1 MTASTADFQEPK
13 LDSALARGIILFAV
27 IVPFLA
33 TIYAVWSLWTVAV
46 WWPDIIIFAV
56 MYIFTGLGI
65 TVGYHRMLTHNG
77 FQSRPIVRF
86 IFLAMGSM
94 AVEGGA
100 LTWSVTHLK
109 HHAHSDQDGDPH
121 SPLEGFFH
129 SHMGWIIDGWKV
141 EPEKHGPWL
150 LQDKMV
156 MWFERT
162 FVFWILLSLAI
173 PFVAGGLI
181 AMWMGLPFM
190 GGAWTGILWGGGV
203 RIFITHHV
211 TWSVNSICHTFGGRM
226 FETKDMSRNN
236 LIVGLLA
243 FGEGWHNN
251 HHAFPNS
258 AFHGMRWWQ
267 IDTSAYLIRILEK
280 LGIVWEVKR
289 VSPEQFE
296 RRLASTKAKRA
307 AMAASKQ
314 TVAETVTDS

>member
-1 MTASTADFQEPK
+1 
-13 LDSALARGIILFAV
+13 
-27 IVPFLA
+27 
-33 TIYAVWSLWTVAV
+33 
-46 WWPDIIIFAV
+46 
-56 MYIFTGLGI
+56 
-65 TVGYHRMLTHNG
+65 
-77 FQSRPIVRF
+77 
-86 IFLAMGSM
+86 
-94 AVEGGA
+94 
-100 LTWSVTHLK
+100 
-109 HHAHSDQDGDPH
+109 
-121 SPLEGFFH
+121 
-129 SHMGWIIDGWKV
+129 
-141 EPEKHGPWL
+141 
-150 LQDKMV
+150 
-156 MWFERT
+156 
-162 FVFWILLSLAI
+162 
-173 PFVAGGLI
+173 
-181 AMWMGLPFM
+181 MWMGLPFM

-314 TVAETVTDS
+314 VAKTASDS